1 MGFRKECVCEE
12 TSWFAKKQE
21 WLSLTVLMTKKK
33 KLVMLLRLTF
43 LFCYSP
49 WVVNGMGFGVRYIQV
64 HALPSCLPNCY
75 LGQVTGSL

>member
-33 KLVMLLRLTF
+33 KISHVAEAHLFVLLL
-43 LFCYSP
+43 S
-49 WVVNGMGFGVRYIQV
+49 MGG
-64 HALPSCLPNCY
+64 
-75 LGQVTGSL
+75 